1 MGTEFTI
8 SKQVTFSQPKD
19 SVRAIT
25 AGPLIHPKLL
35 ITGQICT
42 RVPNNERTRQ
52 SVKLHDATTTGDHR
66 LVQKSLMVTKD
77 TKGILDRSMGGVLHM
92 KILSLLL
99 LSSIFVVGQ
108 TATSPVQHG
117 NIEILSDTQGVDFG
131 PYLQDISKIIR
142 HNWYILIPESA
153 EQKKA
158 EVAIE
163 FAIAKDGHV
172 SDMRLSASSGD
183 AALDR
188 PAWGSITNSNPFPL
202 LPREFKGPYLALR
215 LHFAY
220 NLEKNFLAKSA
231 KGNTGET
238 APNSKSGIVVNISAI
253 GSLQVPAGGSQVVTA
268 TVTGTE
274 EKVVEWSVTG
284 SSCSGSACGKLIGDL
299 YVAPSSV
306 PSLPYVTL
314 TARAKAD
321 PTAKASVTFHI
332 VQPSQ
337 PR

>member
-238 APNSKSGIVVNISAI
+238 APNSKIRNC
-253 GSLQVPAGGSQVVTA
+253 SQYLCYRQSPSSR
-268 TVTGTE
+268 
-274 EKVVEWSVTG
+274 WRITG
-284 SSCSGSACGKLIGDL
+284 SHSNGNRNRREGRGMECYRIKLFGFGVREVDRRF
-299 YVAPSSV
+299 VCRSKFRAQPAVCNPDRPS
-306 PSLPYVTL
+306 
-314 TARAKAD
+314 
-321 PTAKASVTFHI
+321 
-332 VQPSQ
+332 
-337 PR
+337 